1 MLHWTFLWRPHNP
14 DSVSQSPGANLV
26 AGQIFQIWA
35 GRQNNWKRLFPSIAV
50 CGHWGG
56 VIWWENMKNSISL
69 RTHHTFTI
77 NPSIKGNIYAQK
89 IPIILLLTLL
99 LEWHILLYIP
109 IYVYC
114 NMVYWL
120 QRYGFMYFAAR
131 SGSVRV
137 ASWIP

>member
-35 GRQNNWKRLFPSIAV
+35 GWQNNWKRLFPSIAE

-69 RTHHTFTI
+69 RTHHTFTS
-77 NPSIKGNIYAQK
+77 NPSIIYIYIIYAQK
-89 IPIILLLTLL
+89 IPILLLLTLL

-120 QRYGFMYFAAR
+120 QRYGFMSLRFR
-131 SGSVRV
+131 SDKS
-137 ASWIP
+137 AF